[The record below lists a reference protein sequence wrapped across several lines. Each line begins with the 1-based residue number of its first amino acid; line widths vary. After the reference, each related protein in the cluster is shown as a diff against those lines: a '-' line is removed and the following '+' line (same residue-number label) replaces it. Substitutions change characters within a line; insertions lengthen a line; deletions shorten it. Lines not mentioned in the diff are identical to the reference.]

1 MPQRDPGLSR
11 AVASALKSPPPD
23 VRLGP
28 LTRRLL
34 SGARWQGMDAFP
46 AWQVWADDVEH
57 VLAFL
62 EREGRFGAFLAVIQS
77 VRTPQHRDACL
88 AEARGAFYLSRNGF
102 RIVAWEPPGE
112 GTTKG
117 EALVSLPGSPDVF
130 VEVKQPGW
138 QGERRPR
145 RTAELRALS
154 PESRERIFARMKQEK
169 YIDMEGGPVGS
180 HIAAMDVVRR
190 NALPKLTDRCPNLA
204 VVVDD
209 LNVTPVGLP
218 GLREFVVREFSM
230 PDHDPDDPEDF
241 YTYERLGGVLFLQP
255 EANNGESI
263 DYRADFVENPS
274 VLPACSLP
282 PSVTTVLARLREESR
297 LRIEQRY
304 AGQPSLFDILR
315 RKR

>member
-169 YIDMEGGPVGS
+169 YIDMEG
-180 HIAAMDVVRR
+180 VRS
-190 NALPKLTDRCPNLA
+190 DR
-204 VVVDD
+204 
-209 LNVTPVGLP
+209 
-218 GLREFVVREFSM
+218 
-230 PDHDPDDPEDF
+230 
-241 YTYERLGGVLFLQP
+241 
-255 EANNGESI
+255 
-263 DYRADFVENPS
+263 
-274 VLPACSLP
+274 
-282 PSVTTVLARLREESR
+282 
-297 LRIEQRY
+297 
-304 AGQPSLFDILR
+304 ILR
-315 RKR
+315 RWMSSGATPFRN